1 MSFENFPAEL
11 KSLPQWVVRRGK
23 VPINPRMGDG
33 AKAGQPNTWA
43 TFEEAVQASASYD
56 GIGFEFHNNG
66 VVGVDLDR
74 VIDPETGIA
83 DPAALEAV
91 ERLNSYTE
99 YSPSGTGLHIYVRG
113 KIPVN
118 GRKGGAREMYQAKRY
133 FTVTGKPFG
142 DVRPLADR
150 SKEIVELFAEWFP
163 DKSAPMPQ
171 KSTSSAPIDL
181 SDAELI
187 TKIKRSKN
195 GALFSALWDD
205 WETSGY
211 KSHSEADIALCNI
224 LAFWTGNDADRMDRL
239 FRSSSL
245 MRQKWDRRQSGST
258 YGAITI
264 QNAISSTQQ
273 TYDPQ
278 ALFKRK
284 AAGITI
290 GSASGPVKLADLH
303 PEKNDRYGW
312 SDIGNGNLFA
322 DWYKDIARYVPERK
336 KWYVYTGKRWE
347 PDTGNLH
354 AMELCKKLADQL
366 AIYALSLPEGA
377 LRDAYRKFV
386 EKWQARK
393 NRETILK
400 DAASVRHVS
409 LEVFD
414 KEPYMF
420 NCENG
425 TLNLRT
431 KDFHAHT
438 PADMLSMISGVVYDP
453 AAKSELW
460 ERVVNDCMQGDA
472 DKAVFLQKA
481 MGYGLTGDTSEE
493 CFFLLYGATSRN
505 GKGTVTDV
513 YMKLQGDYGRTAK
526 PDTIA
531 QKQTANG
538 SGPSDDI
545 ARLAGA
551 RVVNISEPDK
561 KMVLSAALVKTLTGN
576 DKITARFLH
585 ENSFEFYPQF
595 KFFINTNY
603 LPKVTDT
610 TLFSSGRVK
619 VIPFER
625 HFSESEQD
633 KGLKK
638 ELAKSQHLSGILNWC
653 LEGLRLM
660 QETGFAPPAAVLSA
674 TADYQRD
681 SDKIARFIDDMM
693 ELNMIGE
700 IRTEDAYHE
709 YQSWCLRNGQAPDGM
724 PTFKQS
730 MGAYSESI
738 VIKRTR
744 PRGAGRNAS
753 PCWFICGVSW
763 KTNRNLY

>member
-11 KSLPQWVVRRGK
+11 KALPQWVVRRGK
-23 VPINPRMGDG
+23 VPINPRTGDG

-43 TFEEAVQASASYD
+43 TFEEAVQTCESYD

-66 VVGVDLDR
+66 IVGVDLDH
-74 VIDPETGIA
+74 VIDQQTGA
-83 DPAALEAV
+83 VDPAALETV
-91 ERLNSYTE
+91 KRLNSYTE
-99 YSPSGTGLHIYVRG
+99 ISPSGTGLHIYVFG
-113 KIPVN
+113 KIPVD
-118 GRKGGAREMYQAKRY
+118 GRKSGAREMYQAKRY
-133 FTVTGKPFG
+133 FTVTGIQFG

-163 DKSAPMPQ
+163 DKFAPLPQ

-187 TKIKRSKN
+187 AKIRRSKS
-195 GALFSALWDD
+195 GALFSALWDGG
-205 WETSGY
+205 WKNSGY
-211 KSHSEADIALCNI
+211 KSRSEADIALCNM
-224 LAFWTGNDADRMDRL
+224 LAFWTRNDADRIDRL
-239 FRSSSL
+239 FRSSGL
-245 MRQKWDRRQSGST
+245 MRPKWDRRQSGST

-264 QNAISSTQQ
+264 QEAIASTQQ
-273 TYDPQ
+273 TYNPQ

-290 GSASGPVKLADLH
+290 GGAIGPVKLADLH

-322 DWYKDIARYVPERK
+322 DWYKDIVRYVPERK

-400 DAASVRHVS
+400 DAASVRPAS

-414 KEPYMF
+414 KDPYLF

-431 KDFHAHT
+431 RDFHAHT
-438 PADMLSMISGVVYDP
+438 PGDMLSMISGVIYDP

-472 DKAVFLQKA
+472 DKAAFLQKA

-505 GKGTVTDV
+505 GKGTITDTFL
-513 YMKLQGDYGRTAK
+513 KLMGDYGRTAK

-561 KMVLSAALVKTLTGN
+561 AMVLSAALVKTLTGN

-625 HFSESEQD
+625 HFSEAEQD

-638 ELAKSQHLSGILNWC
+638 ELAKPHNLSGVLNWC
-653 LEGLRLM
+653 IEGLRLM

-693 ELNMIGE
+693 ELNLIGE

-709 YQSWCLRNGQAPDGM
+709 YQRWCLRNGQAPEGM

-730 MGAYSESI
+730 MGAYAQ
-738 VIKRTR
+738 IKRKR
-744 PRGAGRNAS
+744 PNGAGRNAS
-753 PCWFICGVSW
+753 PCWYICGVSW
-763 KTNRNLY
+763 KTA

>member
-74 VIDPETGIA
+74 VIDLETGIA

-211 KSHSEADIALCNI
+211 KSHSEGDIALCNI
-224 LAFWTGNDADRMDRL
+224 LAFWTGNDADRMDRI
-239 FRSSSL
+239 FRSSGL
-245 MRQKWDRRQSGST
+245 MREKWDRRQSGST

-414 KEPYMF
+414 KEPYLF

-693 ELNMIGE
+693 ELNMNGE

>member
-1 MSFENFPAEL
+1 MSFDNFPAEL
-11 KSLPQWVVRRGK
+11 KALPQWVVRRGK
-23 VPINPRMGDG
+23 IPFNPCTGYG
-33 AKAGQPNTWA
+33 AKAGQPDTWG
-43 TFEEAVQASASYD
+43 TFENAVRVISNYD
-56 GIGFEFHNNG
+56 GIGFEFNNNG
-66 VVGVDLDR
+66 IVGVDLDH
-74 VIDPETGIA
+74 VIDPQTGA
-83 DPAALEAV
+83 VDPAALEAV
-91 ERLNSYTE
+91 KRLNSYTE
-99 YSPSGTGLHIYVRG
+99 ISPSGTGLHIYVLG
-113 KIPVN
+113 KIPVD
-118 GRKGGAREMYQAKRY
+118 GRKSGPREMYQAKRY
-133 FTVTGKPFG
+133 FTVTGKTFG

-150 SKEIVELFAEWFP
+150 SKEIAGLFAEWFP
-163 DKSAPMPQ
+163 DKPATLTP
-171 KSTSSAPIDL
+171 KSTSSAPVDLNDSALIDR
-181 SDAELI
+181 
-187 TKIKRSKN
+187 IKRSKN
-195 GALFSALWDD
+195 GVLFSALWDD

-211 KSHSEADIALCNI
+211 TSHSEADIALCNM
-224 LAFWTGNDADRMDRL
+224 LAFWTGNDADRVDKL

-245 MRQKWDRRQSGST
+245 MRQKWDRKQSGST

-264 QNAISSTQQ
+264 QKAIASTQQ

-278 ALFKRK
+278 AHFQRK

-290 GSASGPVKLADLH
+290 GSVSGSVKLADLN
-303 PEKNDRYGW
+303 PYSNRRYGW
-312 SDIGNGNLFA
+312 NDIGNGNLFA
-322 DWYKDIARYVPERK
+322 DWYKDVARYVPERK
-336 KWYVYTGKRWE
+336 QWYTYNGKNWE
-347 PDTGNLH
+347 ADTGNLRV
-354 AMELCKKLADQL
+354 MEMCKTFARELV
-366 AIYALSLPEGA
+366 IYAASTNDKNYVEFAAKWLA
-377 LRDAYRKFV
+377 RNKRDV
-386 EKWQARK
+386 
-393 NRETILK
+393 ILK
-400 DAASVRHVS
+400 DAASVYPAKLS
-409 LEVFD
+409 EFD
-414 KEPYMF
+414 KDPYLF

-431 KDFHAHT
+431 REFHSHT

-460 ERVVNDCMQGDA
+460 ERVINDCMQGDTE
-472 DKAVFLQKA
+472 KAIFLQKA

-505 GKGTVTDV
+505 GKGTVTDT
-513 YMKLQGDYGRTAK
+513 YMKLQGEYGRTAK

-531 QKQTANG
+531 QKQAANG

-595 KFFINTNY
+595 KFIINTNY

-625 HFSESEQD
+625 HFSEAEQN

-681 SDKIARFIDDMM
+681 SDKIARFIDDML

-700 IRTEDAYHE
+700 IRTEEAYRE
-709 YQSWCLRNGQAPDGM
+709 YQSWCLRNGQAAEGM

-730 MGAYSESI
+730 MTAFAP
-738 VIKRTR
+738 IKRKR
-744 PRGAGRNAS
+744 PDGAGRTGN
-753 PCWFICGVSW
+753 PCSLICGVSW
-763 KTNRNLY
+763 KAGLH

>member
-414 KEPYMF
+414 KEPYLF

-431 KDFHAHT
+431 KD
-438 PADMLSMISGVVYDP
+438 
-453 AAKSELW
+453 
-460 ERVVNDCMQGDA
+460 
-472 DKAVFLQKA
+472 
-481 MGYGLTGDTSEE
+481 
-493 CFFLLYGATSRN
+493 
-505 GKGTVTDV
+505 
-513 YMKLQGDYGRTAK
+513 
-526 PDTIA
+526 
-531 QKQTANG
+531 
-538 SGPSDDI
+538 
-545 ARLAGA
+545 
-551 RVVNISEPDK
+551 
-561 KMVLSAALVKTLTGN
+561 
-576 DKITARFLH
+576 
-585 ENSFEFYPQF
+585 
-595 KFFINTNY
+595 
-603 LPKVTDT
+603 
-610 TLFSSGRVK
+610 
-619 VIPFER
+619 
-625 HFSESEQD
+625 
-633 KGLKK
+633 
-638 ELAKSQHLSGILNWC
+638 
-653 LEGLRLM
+653 
-660 QETGFAPPAAVLSA
+660 
-674 TADYQRD
+674 
-681 SDKIARFIDDMM
+681 
-693 ELNMIGE
+693 
-700 IRTEDAYHE
+700 
-709 YQSWCLRNGQAPDGM
+709 
-724 PTFKQS
+724 
-730 MGAYSESI
+730 
-738 VIKRTR
+738 
-744 PRGAGRNAS
+744 
-753 PCWFICGVSW
+753 
-763 KTNRNLY
+763 

>member
-1 MSFENFPAEL
+1 M

-414 KEPYMF
+414 KEPYLF

-693 ELNMIGE
+693 ELNMNGE

>member
-1 MSFENFPAEL
+1 M
-11 KSLPQWVVRRGK
+11 
-23 VPINPRMGDG
+23 PINPRMGDG

-414 KEPYMF
+414 KEPYLF

-693 ELNMIGE
+693 ELNMNGE

>member
-11 KSLPQWVVRRGK
+11 KELPQWVVRRGK
-23 VPINPRMGDG
+23 VPVNPRTGDG
-33 AKAGQPNTWA
+33 AKAGQPDTWG
-43 TFEEAVQASASYD
+43 TFEEAVQASAGYD

-66 VVGVDLDR
+66 IVGVDLDH
-74 VIDPETGIA
+74 VIDAEAGA
-83 DPAALEAV
+83 VDPAALEAV
-91 ERLNSYTE
+91 NRLNSYTE

-113 KIPVN
+113 KIPVD

-150 SKEIVELFAEWFP
+150 SKEIAELFAEWFP
-163 DKSAPMPQ
+163 DKSAQLPQ
-171 KSTSSAPIDL
+171 KSTSSAPVDL
-181 SDAELI
+181 NDAALI
-187 TKIKRSKN
+187 SKIKRSKN
-195 GALFSALWDD
+195 GALFSTLWNGDHSD
-205 WETSGY
+205 Y
-211 KSHSEADIALCNI
+211 KSRSEADIALCNI
-224 LAFWTGNDADRMDRL
+224 LAFWTGKDADRMDRL
-239 FRSSSL
+239 FRSSGL
-245 MRQKWDRRQSGST
+245 MRPKWDRKQSGST

-264 QNAISSTQQ
+264 QDAIASTQQ
-273 TYDPQ
+273 TYNPQ
-278 ALFKRK
+278 EHFKRK

-322 DWYKDIARYVPERK
+322 GLYKDVARYVPERK
-336 KWYVYTGKRWE
+336 KWYIYTGKRWE
-347 PDTGNLH
+347 SDTGNLH

-366 AIYALSLPEGA
+366 VIYALSLPDGA
-377 LRDAYRKFV
+377 ARDAYRKFV
-386 EKWQARK
+386 EKWQRR
-393 NRETILK
+393 NYRETILK
-400 DAASVRHVS
+400 DAASVHPV
-409 LEVFD
+409 LLDVFD
-414 KEPYMF
+414 KDPYLF

-431 KDFHAHT
+431 REFHAHT
-438 PADMLSMISGVVYDP
+438 PEDMLSMLSSVVYDP
-453 AAKSELW
+453 DARSELW
-460 ERVVNDCMQGDA
+460 ERVVDGCMQNDTE
-472 DKAVFLQKA
+472 KAAFLQKA

-505 GKGTVTDV
+505 GKGTITDT

-538 SGPSDDI
+538 SAPSDDI

-576 DKITARFLH
+576 DRITARFLH

-625 HFSESEQD
+625 HFSESEQN

-638 ELAKSQHLSGILNWC
+638 ELAKPRHLSGILNWC

-660 QETGFAPPAAVLSA
+660 QETGFSPPAAVLSA
-674 TADYQRD
+674 TAQYQRD
-681 SDKIARFIDDMM
+681 SDKIARFIDDML
-693 ELNMIGE
+693 ELNMLGE
-700 IRTEDAYHE
+700 IRTEEAYHE
-709 YQSWCLRNGQAPDGM
+709 YQSWCLRNGQAAEGM

-730 MGAYSESI
+730 MEAYAQ
-738 VIKRTR
+738 IKRKR
-744 PRGAGRNAS
+744 PNGTGRNAS

-763 KTNRNLY
+763 KSA